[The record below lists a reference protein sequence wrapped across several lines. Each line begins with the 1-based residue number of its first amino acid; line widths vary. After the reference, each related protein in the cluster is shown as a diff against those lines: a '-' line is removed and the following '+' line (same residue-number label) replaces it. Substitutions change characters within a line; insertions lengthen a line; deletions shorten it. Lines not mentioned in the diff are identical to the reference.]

1 MTKHRLEGVWLAV
14 GEIDTA
20 VKHLEAAQN
29 YLKVSVFYPP
39 PGETP
44 YAGQDV
50 LNNLAAIRR
59 WLSDAR
65 SDLTRREGDPRPPE
79 FEEIPTE
86 ALGERGLVEEG

>member
-44 YAGQDV
+44 YAGQT
-50 LNNLAAIRR
+50 
-59 WLSDAR
+59 S
-65 SDLTRREGDPRPPE
+65 
-79 FEEIPTE
+79 
-86 ALGERGLVEEG
+86 